1 MDKQEL
7 SDELKRIS
15 DELAG
20 VESRLPYD
28 YEQHDSDR
36 AFLAQVR
43 QRIYSVRCSL
53 GSVRETVKDPRNW
66 SDSK

>member
-7 SDELKRIS
+7 LDDLKRIS
-15 DELAG
+15 AELAE

-28 YEQHDSDR
+28 YEQHDHEH

-43 QRIYSVRCSL
+43 QQIYSVRCSL
-53 GSVRETVKDPRNW
+53 GSVRETLKDPRNW
-66 SDSK
+66 SDKK

>member
-7 SDELKRIS
+7 IEELKRIS
-15 DELAG
+15 AEIAA

-28 YEQHDSDR
+28 YEQHDPYN
-36 AFLAQVR
+36 AFLAQIR

-53 GSVRETVKDPRNW
+53 GSIRETLKDPRNC

>member
-7 SDELKRIS
+7 LDELKRIS
-15 DELAG
+15 AELAD

-28 YEQHDSDR
+28 YQQHDHDH

-43 QRIYSVRCSL
+43 QQIYSVRRSL

-66 SDSK
+66 SDDQ